1 MFSLSGGNWYKIYHS
16 KQHFAPPATAW
27 RFTKM
32 KQVVLKNL
40 ICKLWSKLENK
51 EKQESIHSYSL
62 WFLYLNADCYLSKH
76 CRLTIFWWA
85 SVPILDF
92 LDQQEKFVISATY
105 VTKLTL
111 AAKFIAFICKI
122 LCFKVLK
129 RCLTFS
135 QLVDRMLENKSLH
148 QRNPTRRV
156 HTSTYFWSNRSWM
169 VPYLLS

>member
-1 MFSLSGGNWYKIYHS
+1 MSICQSDAMFSLSGSNRYKIYHS
-16 KQHFAPPATAW
+16 KQHFSPPATAW

-32 KQVVLKNL
+32 KQVVSKNL
-40 ICKLWSKLENK
+40 ICKLWSKLENT

-76 CRLTIFWWA
+76 CRLTIFSWA

-92 LDQQEKFVISATY
+92 LDQQEKFVISTTY

-111 AAKFIAFICKI
+111 AAKVIAFICKI
-122 LCFKVLK
+122 LWFKVLK

-148 QRNPTRRV
+148 QCNPTRRV
-156 HTSTYFWSNRSWM
+156 HHWHIFL
-169 VPYLLS
+169 V